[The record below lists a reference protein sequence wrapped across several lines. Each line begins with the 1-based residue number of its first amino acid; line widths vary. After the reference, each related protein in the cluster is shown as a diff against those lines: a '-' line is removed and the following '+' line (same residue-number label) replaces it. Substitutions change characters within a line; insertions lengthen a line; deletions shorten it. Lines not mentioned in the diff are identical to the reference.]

1 MVKTVGR
8 PILATSAAAALM
20 APLPTQA
27 EDSSVKRRLDSA
39 GQRYKVD
46 KDGDFKITLG
56 FKDDQ
61 RTHVVF
67 VSGTPDT
74 VDNLI
79 VLNIFAAAAKVDAG
93 RVGATALDI
102 LRANNKFKTG
112 NFEVQGNILLFT
124 IKLSDA
130 SDGNQ
135 IQRAAQLAAIAADE
149 EE

>member
-1 MVKTVGR
+1 M
-8 PILATSAAAALM
+8 
-20 APLPTQA
+20 
-27 EDSSVKRRLDSA
+27 
-39 GQRYKVD
+39 
-46 KDGDFKITLG
+46 
-56 FKDDQ
+56 
-61 RTHVVF
+61 F

-79 VLNIFAAAAKVDAG
+79 VLNIFAAAAKVDADS
-93 RVGATALDI
+93 VGATALDI
-102 LRANNKFKTG
+102 LRANNKLKTA

>member
-20 APLPTQA
+20 APLPAQA

-56 FKDDQ
+56 FKEDQ

-74 VDNLI
+74 VDNII
-79 VLNIFAAAAKVDAG
+79 VLNIFAAAAKVDADS
-93 RVGATALDI
+93 VGATALDI
-102 LRANNKFKTG
+102 LRANNKFKTA